1 MSGFSYPEN
10 LSPSKM
16 TPAQYQAYRNMLAK
30 TDRNA
35 AQRQA
40 ALKNKMNALT
50 RSPYGP
56 EVELNIPSN
65 GWSAASILNTQSSY
79 IQPPPSTPITLSA
92 TNRSAGRGMTRV
104 FNPKITSALRSNFYR
119 KGFTSGGRRTKK
131 HQKKSHKKSRRSHRH
146 RSA

>member
-1 MSGFSYPEN
+1 MSKFSYPEN
-10 LSPSKM
+10 HPLSKM
-16 TPAQYQAYRNMLAK
+16 TEAQYQAYLNTLAK
-30 TDRNA
+30 ADRNA

-65 GWSAASILNTQSSY
+65 GWSAASILNPQSSY
-79 IQPPPSTPITLSA
+79 TQRPPSTPIILSA
-92 TNRSAGRGMTRV
+92 TNQSVGRGSTRV
-104 FNPKITSALRSNFYR
+104 FDPKITSALK
-119 KGFTSGGRRTKK
+119 KGFYKNFGKGGRRTKK
-131 HQKKSHKKSRRSHRH
+131 HHKKSHKKSRRSHRH